1 MQGLTEEAPSAFKD
15 VDAVV
20 EIVSQAS
27 IARKV
32 AQMRPVA
39 KGDDIISDFK
49 FAYYGNY

>member
-1 MQGLTEEAPSAFKD
+1 MQGLAEEAPSVFKD

-20 EIVSQAS
+20 EIVSQAG

-32 AQMRPVA
+32 AQMRPVAVA

-49 FAYYGNY
+49 FAY